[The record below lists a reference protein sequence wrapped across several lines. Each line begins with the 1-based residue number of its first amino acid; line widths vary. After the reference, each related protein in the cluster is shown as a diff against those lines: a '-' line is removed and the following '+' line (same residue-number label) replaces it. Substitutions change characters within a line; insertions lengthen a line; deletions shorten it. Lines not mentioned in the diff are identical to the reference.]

1 MTKLKK
7 ISIITIISSILLTF
21 NFTLN
26 IKAANGFETSETF
39 EPIIISEQSIGRSAQ
54 STEEL
59 FSSTQIFNAIQ
70 PILSNIKI
78 AYANGNLNFSSTLTY
93 EGETTFINTYGQM
106 YKNEK
111 TANSGNSG
119 NLILADMEDVEEWHF
134 VQFRIDKDNN
144 QILIIMQSTSS
155 EEFLQ
160 FVIDINTTQ
169 YNDLYD
175 CCKNPIEGKELEEKI
190 VRLYSVSKNLI
201 NEENSET
208 DYVEFEVS
216 SSDLNKQ
223 RTTTNSTYA
232 GYKDMIDKLRKS
244 LKVKTSSLSNIDIG
258 MFTGNG
264 WQRDK
269 NFGTGEASG
278 NELRYDFITYSVPN
292 GQDRYLA
299 QISLSY
305 TITKQEKI
313 ANGKVKESFDYR
325 YVDGMVVEYDS
336 LMKEITVLY
345 YDMGIRFRNLEIA
358 IGTKSPNAYF
368 VNQIINGKCSGTG
381 NSFLQAFGGWI
392 DPTGGVVD
400 LFIALNDYKSREIND
415 IKSYPSTIEEQ
426 KEYNGGKL
434 IQVIAVSSGQR
445 MLEFADHHLY
455 IEGDIVFSNILE
467 AYYNYKGEMGKTI

>member
-1 MTKLKK
+1 MNKLKK
-7 ISIITIISSILLTF
+7 IIIVTMVGSIMLTF

-26 IKAANGFETSETF
+26 IQAANGFETSETF
-39 EPIIISEQSIGRSAQ
+39 EPIITSEQSVGRSAQ

-59 FSSTQIFNAIQ
+59 FSSTQTFNAIQ

-93 EGETTFINTYGQM
+93 EEETTSINTYGQM

-111 TANSGNSG
+111 TSNSGNSG

-144 QILIIMQSTSS
+144 QLLIIMQSTSN
-155 EEFLQ
+155 EELLQ
-160 FVIDINTTQ
+160 FGIDINITQ

-216 SSDLNKQ
+216 SSHSNKQ
-223 RTTTNSTYA
+223 RATTKSTYA

-258 MFTGNG
+258 MLTGKG
-264 WQRDK
+264 WQRDM
-269 NFGTGEASG
+269 NFETGQAGDGEVK
-278 NELRYDFITYSVPN
+278 YDFVTYSVPN
-292 GQDRYLA
+292 GQDKYLA

-313 ANGKVKESFDYR
+313 ANGRVKEAFDYR
-325 YVDGMVVEYDS
+325 YVDGMIVEYDA

-368 VNQIINGKCSGTG
+368 INQIINGKCSGTG
-381 NSFLQAFGGWI
+381 NSFLQAYGGWI

-400 LFIALNDYKSREIND
+400 LFIALNDYKSGEIND
-415 IKSYPSTIEEQ
+415 IKPYPSTIEGQ
-426 KEYNGGKL
+426 KAYNGGKL

-445 MLEFADHHLY
+445 ILEFADHHLY
-455 IEGDIVFSNILE
+455 IEGEIVFSDILK
-467 AYYNYKGEMGKTI
+467 AYYSYKGEMGKTI